1 MKTQLGVWID
11 HKSAVIVALLDS
23 HVETRIVESNASR
36 HIKATDG
43 KSSYAPNGGRDIT
56 PDDIRER
63 EFAEQLNVYYERV
76 LAAMAS
82 ADNIYIMGPGEAKD
96 ELCKHL
102 EKAGLS
108 MRICT
113 VEAAQRL
120 SGRQI
125 VARVKEYFNK
135 VPARSY

>member
-1 MKTQLGVWID
+1 
-11 HKSAVIVALLDS
+11 
-23 HVETRIVESNASR
+23 
-36 HIKATDG
+36 
-43 KSSYAPNGGRDIT
+43 
-56 PDDIRER
+56 
-63 EFAEQLNVYYERV
+63 
-76 LAAMAS
+76 MAS